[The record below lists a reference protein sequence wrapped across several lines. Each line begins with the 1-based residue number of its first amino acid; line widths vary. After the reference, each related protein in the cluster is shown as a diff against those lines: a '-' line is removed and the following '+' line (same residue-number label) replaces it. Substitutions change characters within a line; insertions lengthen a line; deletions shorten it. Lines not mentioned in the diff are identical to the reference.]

1 MKGCKCV
8 RGNYRRR
15 RIRAITGIAIAAFI
29 LVSAAVYSAWAIGR
43 AVYSAAYSACERWC
57 ARAANYAA
65 STIVQNMNYSDIV
78 TVSRADG
85 EGSYIEIDS
94 SSVAAG
100 AFSCAVLAEDEFR
113 RLSGGGVDV
122 NALAVIGLSGLTEKT
137 AFKAYPVRGCSVS
150 VQFYNDLVSCGIN
163 SVMHTLFY
171 CLQFT
176 AEVAH
181 DFSVRQFYF
190 DFSVPVVQ
198 SIIYGTIPEIYVR

>member
-1 MKGCKCV
+1 M
-8 RGNYRRR
+8 
-15 RIRAITGIAIAAFI
+15 FI
-29 LVSAAVYSAWAIGR
+29 LVSATVYSAWAIGR

-57 ARAANYAA
+57 ARAASYAA
-65 STIVQNMNYSDIV
+65 STIAENMNYSDVVMIN
-78 TVSRADG
+78 RAEG

-122 NALAVIGLSGLTEKT
+122 NALAVIGLSGLSDRTT
-137 AFKAYPVRGCSVS
+137 FKAYPVRGCSVS

-163 SVMHTLFY
+163 AVMHTLFY

-181 DFSVRQFYF
+181 GFSVRQFYF
-190 DFSVPVVQ
+190 EFSVPVVQ

>member
-1 MKGCKCV
+1 MCPRQLQAQAQKSDNRDSNSGVYFSFCGRIFSVGNRPRRLFGGVFCLRKVV
-8 RGNYRRR
+8 RTCRKLCRLDNRTEYE
-15 RIRAITGIAIAAFI
+15 
-29 LVSAAVYSAWAIGR
+29 L
-43 AVYSAAYSACERWC
+43 
-57 ARAANYAA
+57 
-65 STIVQNMNYSDIV
+65 V
-78 TVSRADG
+78 TVSRAAG

-137 AFKAYPVRGCSVS
+137 VFKAYPVRGCSVS

-181 DFSVRQFYF
+181 GFSVRQFYF